1 MAKAS
6 LSPRDWLRTVRSDR
20 LMGVWLILML
30 ATAGLLGR
38 LFHLQVQQGKV
49 LRERAQN
56 QQISYIQPFVPRR
69 TIFDRQQQVLAID
82 RPAYAVFVH
91 GHLLRRPKL
100 EIANALAP
108 FLSQG
113 VEQIVA
119 AIPDQGSIKLVDG
132 LTEETAKRIRALRL
146 DGVELVM
153 ERRRYYPQQDLAA
166 EVVGYV
172 NIVDHKGMA
181 GVEMAY
187 DRWLT
192 TTLERYQVQRDGLGR
207 IIPRSVKQQ
216 LLVSDRTFL
225 QLTIDQRTQRVARQ
239 LLKAAIAKYNAKR
252 GTVLVMDAQT
262 GEMRALVTEPTF
274 DPNRYFD
281 YAQRPEVFKNW
292 AVTDLYEPGSTF
304 KPINVAIALEGGYI
318 QPDSTFYDEGMLTI
332 DGWPVANFDFESKG
346 PPGRL
351 TVSQILERS
360 SNVGMVHIMEQMPPA
375 VYYSWLQKLGLGQ
388 PSGIDL
394 PSEPAGQLK
403 NQAQFTTYRI
413 EAATTAFGQGFSL
426 TPIQML
432 QLHGILASGGKILTP
447 HVVKGIFNEEGEL
460 LYKPPI
466 PEPRP
471 VLSPTTTAQ
480 VLQMMEAV
488 VEKGTGQPARIPGYR
503 LGGKTGTAQKADER
517 GGYANAKITSFVAIF
532 PTTAPRYVVMAV
544 IDEPL
549 GDDAFGSTVA
559 APIVKGVIADL
570 IAADGIPPSH
580 PEELHKKTN
589 RLAQP
594 QDQSGVET
602 TPPD

>member
-1 MAKAS
+1 MTKAG
-6 LSPRDWLRTVRSDR
+6 LRAREWLRTVRSDR
-20 LMGVWLILML
+20 LMGVWLLLML
-30 ATAGLLGR
+30 ATGGLFAR
-38 LFHLQVQQGKV
+38 LFYLQVHQSET
-49 LRERAQN
+49 LRQRAQT
-56 QQISYIQPFVPRR
+56 QQISYIQPFVPRP
-69 TIFDRQQQVLAID
+69 TIVDRHQQVLAVD
-82 RPAYAVFVH
+82 RPAYVLFVH
-91 GHLLRRPKL
+91 GHLLRQPKSA
-100 EIANALAP
+100 IASALAP
-108 FLSQG
+108 FLTKDTATLAQ
-113 VEQIVA
+113 
-119 AIPDQGSIKLVDG
+119 AIPDRGSVKLVDG
-132 LTEETAKRIRALRL
+132 LTEETARGIRALGL
-146 DGVELVM
+146 DGVELMM

-172 NIVDHKGMA
+172 NLIDHRGRA

-192 TTLERYQVQRDGLGR
+192 TNLERYQVRRDGLGR
-207 IIPRSVKQQ
+207 IIPQSVKRQV
-216 LLVSDRTFL
+216 LFNERTFL

-304 KPINVAIALEGGYI
+304 KPINIAIALEGGYI

-346 PPGRL
+346 PVGVL
-351 TVSQILERS
+351 TISQILERS

-375 VYYSWLQKLGLGQ
+375 VYYSWLQRLGLGQ

-394 PSEPAGQLK
+394 PSEPAGELK
-403 NQAQFTTYRI
+403 SQAQFTTYRI

-447 HVVKGIFNEEGEL
+447 HVVKGLFNEEGEL
-460 LYKPPI
+460 LYRYPL
-466 PEPRP
+466 PEPRQ
-471 VLSPTTTAQ
+471 VLSPTTTVQ
-480 VLQMMEAV
+480 VLKMMEAV
-488 VEKGTGQPARIPGYR
+488 VEKGTGQAARIPGYR

-517 GGYANAKITSFVAIF
+517 GGYANAKITSFVGIF

-570 IAADGIPPSH
+570 IAADKIPPSH
-580 PEELHKKTN
+580 PEELLQK
-589 RLAQP
+589 ASP
-594 QDQSGVET
+594 Q
-602 TPPD
+602 TPNQNTRAD